1 MALRY
6 LCTGFENASP
16 LDWVVADDGMVN
28 VAMIYDHERES
39 PNRAVLHWHFQL
51 QGDPGTEVRLVLRN
65 FDNIWN
71 GRPGSPIKPETQ
83 CAVSEDGKTWR
94 TVTGHKREGNRLELN
109 VCLKTDALYVAR
121 IEPYRIS
128 DLGRRIEAVR
138 DRALARVETIGETVE
153 GRELEILSVGR
164 CDARHHVLLRA
175 RAHPWETGG
184 NWLLEGL
191 IEGLLADDAGPCLD
205 TYCLH
210 ALPMANKDGVARGG
224 SRFNMQG
231 MDLNRNWD
239 RPADAALAPENHA
252 LEKWI
257 EQAIESG
264 RRPGLAIDLHNDSGG
279 QIHISRPE
287 KDAEPYLA
295 NMARLEE
302 VLRRHTWFTEG
313 STDPSFCNPGSFG
326 EGLYS
331 RYRIDACV
339 LELNCNWSAG
349 LQKSPLGADWRLF
362 GRQMRDAFREYFG

>member
-1 MALRY
+1 MALQY
-6 LCTGFENASP
+6 LSTGFENASP
-16 LDWVVADDGMVN
+16 LDWEAADDGTVH

-71 GRPGSPIKPETQ
+71 GRPGCPIKDETQ
-83 CAVSEDGKTWR
+83 CALSEDGKTWR
-94 TVTGHKREGNRLELN
+94 TVAGHKLKGNRLEVKVRLETN
-109 VCLKTDALYVAR
+109 GLYVAR

-128 DLGRRIEAVR
+128 DTERLLDRIR
-138 DRALARVETIGETVE
+138 DHALARVETIGQTVE
-153 GRELEILSVGR
+153 GRKLAVVSVGR
-164 CDARHHVLLRA
+164 PDAPNHVLLRA

-191 IEGLLADDAGPCLD
+191 IEGMLADDAPPCLD

-231 MDLNRNWD
+231 KDLNRNWD
-239 RPADAALAPENHA
+239 RPADPTLAPENRA
-252 LEKWI
+252 LEGWI
-257 EQAIESG
+257 ERAIESG
-264 RRPGLAIDLHNDSGG
+264 RRPGLAIDIHNDSGG
-279 QIHISRPE
+279 KMHVSRPA

-295 NMARLEE
+295 NMAKLEE
-302 VLRRHTWFTEG
+302 LLRRHTWFTEG
-313 STDPSFCNPGSFG
+313 STDPNFRNPGSFG

-331 RYRIDACV
+331 RYGIDACV
-339 LELNCNWSAG
+339 LELNCNWAAG
-349 LQKSPLGADWRLF
+349 LQKPPLGADWRLF
-362 GRQMRDAFREYFG
+362 GRQMREAFREYFG